1 MLFRRRVR
9 LGFFGSLR
17 DLIWP
22 RAGWRRTATYLRH
35 RIARLPGTPH
45 SIAIGLACG
54 VAVSFTPLIGL
65 HFVLAALIA
74 WAIGG
79 NVLASA
85 IGTAIGNP
93 WTFPLIWFV
102 SHTIGSWILGLDPP
116 VEKADDFT
124 LARLRN
130 STLHVLLPMLVGSVP
145 LVIAAW
151 FASYFPMRL
160 AIDGYQLARRR
171 RMEKRHGK
179 PGQRATRRAGVP
191 KREVRP

>member
-9 LGFFGSLR
+9 LGFFLSVR
-17 DLIWP
+17 DLVWP
-22 RAGWRRTATYLRH
+22 RAGWRRTALYLKH

-74 WAIGG
+74 WAVGG

-93 WTFPLIWFV
+93 WTFPLIW
-102 SHTIGSWILGLDPP
+102 IGSWILGLDPP
-116 VEKADDFT
+116 VEQPDDFT

-151 FASYFPMRL
+151 LASYYPMRL

-179 PGQRATRRAGVP
+179 NAARRGHVP